1 VSRRSARRIPRR
13 ETRHLDAS
21 SQLARQPF
29 RKLMGPEQ
37 RTWMLR
43 LDAELENL
51 LAAHR

>member
-1 VSRRSARRIPRR
+1 
-13 ETRHLDAS
+13 
-21 SQLARQPF
+21 
-29 RKLMGPEQ
+29 MGPEQ